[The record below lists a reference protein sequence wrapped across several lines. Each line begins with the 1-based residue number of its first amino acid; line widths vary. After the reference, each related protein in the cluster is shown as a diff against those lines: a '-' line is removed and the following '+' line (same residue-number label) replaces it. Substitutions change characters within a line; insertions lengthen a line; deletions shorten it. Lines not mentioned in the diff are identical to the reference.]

1 VELKMDNAQSIRIR
15 PFLRWAGGKRQLLPL
30 LHAALPL
37 DFVLGESR
45 FIEPFIGGGAFL
57 FSLGNIPSIHKDPLP
72 RKPLPLVASDMNGE
86 LIATYK
92 AIRDNPSDVIKKLEV
107 LSKAD
112 SAETFYA
119 VRAQIIERTDHV
131 GQAARFIYLN
141 RTCFNG
147 LYRVNRGGR
156 FNVPYAHLKNPT
168 ILNKGLLE
176 ADSKWLESVKLVH
189 QSFDRTMDEAKN
201 GDVVYLDPP
210 YVPLS
215 KTSSFSMYAKGDF
228 GLEEQ
233 KLLAK
238 KISELSTRGVYVIL
252 SNSMTTQTEEIFEN
266 SITLYSTTARR
277 SIAASSGSRGNVD
290 EVIGLNFPMDETTN
304 PSILKTLLKKLRP

>member
-1 VELKMDNAQSIRIR
+1 
-15 PFLRWAGGKRQLLPL
+15 
-30 LHAALPL
+30 
-37 DFVLGESR
+37 
-45 FIEPFIGGGAFL
+45 
-57 FSLGNIPSIHKDPLP
+57 
-72 RKPLPLVASDMNGE
+72 
-86 LIATYK
+86 
-92 AIRDNPSDVIKKLEV
+92 
-107 LSKAD
+107 
-112 SAETFYA
+112 
-119 VRAQIIERTDHV
+119 
-131 GQAARFIYLN
+131 
-141 RTCFNG
+141 
-147 LYRVNRGGR
+147 
-156 FNVPYAHLKNPT
+156 
-168 ILNKGLLE
+168 
-176 ADSKWLESVKLVH
+176 
-189 QSFDRTMDEAKN
+189 MDEAKN

-252 SNSMTTQTEEIFEN
+252 SNSMTAQTEEIFEN